1 MSFWCCWGEQST
13 EDDLAVKGGAFPP
26 RRSTKTSSLP
36 GAPGPTS
43 SDRKI
48 LAQEARAKRKRDIK
62 ILLLGT
68 GESGK
73 STILKQM
80 KIIHQGG
87 YDEEERKRFRPEIF
101 RNVVEGMQQVLQ
113 GMRRL
118 GVRFGDDNSNR
129 TESECHAHFITQLA
143 LDYETMTRLPEEVV
157 IAVKFLWTES
167 GLRYLFDR
175 LIHVSYVIDS
185 APYFFDEIDRI
196 GDPLFVPTI
205 NDILKARTRTTG
217 IVEMDFTGRFCNI
230 KMVDVGGQRSER
242 KKLWI
247 SCFENVTSV
256 IFCVALSEYDQCLAE
271 DPTRNRLLES
281 FQLFQDIINS
291 RWFLHSSIV
300 LFLNKTDIFAKKLA
314 TSPLSRFF
322 EEYTGPNRFEEAAE
336 FIRDKFLSLNTYR
349 LQIYPYLTCA
359 TDTNNIN
366 MVFQAVEETVLANA
380 LRDTGIF

>member
-1 MSFWCCWGEQST
+1 MFCCFGGEDS
-13 EDDLAVKGGAFPP
+13 EEDLAVKGGAFPP
-26 RRSTKTSSLP
+26 RRSTKSSIP
-36 GAPGPTS
+36 GAPVPVPV
-43 SDRKI
+43 DRR
-48 LAQEARAKRKRDIK
+48 LLMQEARAKRKRDIK

-87 YDEEERKRFRPEIF
+87 YSEEERCRFKAEIF

-113 GMRRL
+113 GMSRL
-118 GVRFGDDNSNR
+118 GVRFGDDSSHR
-129 TESECHAHFITQLA
+129 AESECHAHFISQLELHYDG
-143 LDYETMTRLPEEVV
+143 LDQLPYEVV
-157 IAVKFLWTES
+157 MAVKFLWVES
-167 GLRYLFDR
+167 GLKYLFDR

-196 GDPLFVPTI
+196 GSPSFIPTPM
-205 NDILKARTRTTG
+205 DILKARTTTSG
-217 IVEMDFTGRFCNI
+217 VVEMDFTGRFCNI

-242 KKLWI
+242 KRLWVN
-247 SCFENVTSV
+247 CFENVTSV
-256 IFCVALSEYDQCLAE
+256 IFCVALSEYDQYLAE
-271 DPTRNRLLES
+271 DPARNRLLES

-300 LFLNKTDIFAKKLA
+300 LFLNKTDIFAKKLQ
-314 TSPLSRFF
+314 TSPLTSFF
-322 EEYTGPNRFEEAAE
+322 DEYTGPNRFEEAAE